1 MKRCVVCGKNNRD
14 FVSLEFAWFGPNL
27 CNICAFKCKGLS
39 LWQPWAGLVAAGLK
53 PIETRWWK
61 TSYRGKVLICS
72 AKRIDRELTECQYR
86 DELETD
92 YSRIGASWKSGG
104 FALCVADM
112 IDCRP
117 MLSTDQTPSYVKYD
131 PRRFSWILKNIIPV
145 APFPVI
151 GRQRLFKVNETIL
164 RKAV

>member
-39 LWQPWAGLVAAGLK
+39 LWQP
-53 PIETRWWK
+53 
-61 TSYRGKVLICS
+61 
-72 AKRIDRELTECQYR
+72 
-86 DELETD
+86 
-92 YSRIGASWKSGG
+92 
-104 FALCVADM
+104 
-112 IDCRP
+112 
-117 MLSTDQTPSYVKYD
+117 
-131 PRRFSWILKNIIPV
+131 
-145 APFPVI
+145 FPVI